1 MTTSTKN
8 LSDISDFFYRAL
20 AGVAIIASIL
30 LVFAASTLPEGLE
43 RGDLIVY
50 GHGVVLAALV
60 TALVLRAVHTLGFN
74 KALQKL
80 QTRSRITH
88 VTA

>member
-1 MTTSTKN
+1 MTTSTTN
-8 LSDISDFFYRAL
+8 HSDFFYSAL
-20 AGVAIIASIL
+20 AAVAIIAPIL
-30 LVFAASTLPEGLE
+30 LVIAAGTLPEGLD

-50 GHGVVLAALV
+50 GHGGVLAVLA
-60 TALVLRAVHTLGFN
+60 TALVLRAAYILGFN

-80 QTRSRITH
+80 QTRRRITH

>member
-1 MTTSTKN
+1 MTTSTTN
-8 LSDISDFFYRAL
+8 HSDFFYSAL
-20 AGVAIIASIL
+20 AAVAIIAPIL
-30 LVFAASTLPEGLE
+30 LVIAAGTLPEGLD

-50 GHGVVLAALV
+50 GHGVVLAVLA
-60 TALVLRAVHTLGFN
+60 TALVLRASYILGFN

-80 QTRSRITH
+80 QTRRRITQ

>member
-1 MTTSTKN
+1 MTTSTTN
-8 LSDISDFFYRAL
+8 HSDFFYSAL
-20 AGVAIIASIL
+20 AAVAIIAPIL
-30 LVFAASTLPEGLE
+30 LVIAAGTLPEGLD

-50 GHGVVLAALV
+50 GHGLVLAVLA
-60 TALVLRAVHTLGFN
+60 TALVLRASYILGFN

-80 QTRSRITH
+80 QTRRRITH

>member
-1 MTTSTKN
+1 MNTSTKYH
-8 LSDISDFFYRAL
+8 SDFFYSAL
-20 AGVAIIASIL
+20 AAVAIIAPIL
-30 LVFAASTLPEGLE
+30 LVIAAGTLPEGLD

-50 GHGVVLAALV
+50 GHGVVLAVLA
-60 TALVLRAVHTLGFN
+60 TALVLRASYILGFN

-80 QTRSRITH
+80 QTRRRITH